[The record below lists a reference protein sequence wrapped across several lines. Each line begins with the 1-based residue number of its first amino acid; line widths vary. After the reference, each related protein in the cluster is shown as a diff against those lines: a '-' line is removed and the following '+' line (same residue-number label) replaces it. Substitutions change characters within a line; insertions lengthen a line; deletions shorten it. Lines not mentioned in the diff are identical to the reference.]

1 MSMNKEFNLN
11 LVLEVISL
19 QSNNILTT
27 FNWKEGIKN
36 KYDSWSRIIPS
47 KNILRG
53 PYSKQNYTWEN
64 SPTLDQIRDQCH
76 FCWIILLVAHL
87 ILEKS
92 AWNEI
97 FDGNLSYSLKIPW
110 SSQLTSAKASTWCI
124 TIGLLQNSTNGLGF
138 DKVSGRSL
146 VPYPPTSIRAF
157 ILSI

>member
-1 MSMNKEFNLN
+1 MSMNKEFKLN

-19 QSNNILTT
+19 HSNNILTT
-27 FNWKEGIKN
+27 FNWKEGTQN
-36 KYDSWSRIIPS
+36 KYDSSRSIIPS
-47 KNILRG
+47 KNILRAHIQ
-53 PYSKQNYTWEN
+53 SKIILEKN

-76 FCWIILLVAHL
+76 FCWIILFVAHL

-138 DKVSGRSL
+138 DNVSGRSL

>member
-1 MSMNKEFNLN
+1 M
-11 LVLEVISL
+11 
-19 QSNNILTT
+19 
-27 FNWKEGIKN
+27 
-36 KYDSWSRIIPS
+36 YDGSSSIIPS
-47 KNILRG
+47 T
-53 PYSKQNYTWEN
+53 YSKGPIFKAKLYFEKN

-76 FCWIILLVAHL
+76 FCWIILLFAHL

-138 DKVSGRSL
+138 DNVSGRSL

>member
-1 MSMNKEFNLN
+1 MSMNKEFKLN

-19 QSNNILTT
+19 HSNNILTT
-27 FNWKEGIKN
+27 FNWKEGTQN
-36 KYDSWSRIIPS
+36 KYDSSRSIIPS
-47 KNILRG
+47 KNILRAHIQ
-53 PYSKQNYTWEN
+53 SKIILEKN

-76 FCWIILLVAHL
+76 FWWTILFVAHL

-138 DKVSGRSL
+138 DNVSGRSL